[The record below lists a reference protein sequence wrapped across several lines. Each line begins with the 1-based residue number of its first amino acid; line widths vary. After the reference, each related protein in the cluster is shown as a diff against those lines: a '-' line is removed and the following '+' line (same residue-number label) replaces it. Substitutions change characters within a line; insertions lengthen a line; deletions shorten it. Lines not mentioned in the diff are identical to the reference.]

1 VNDIFQDLNFVK
13 KLYKDIINEYSTLK
27 LEDKIF
33 YLKHSTELDLAN
45 VYEKYIE
52 FFDLSKN
59 MGVLEEKDKLN
70 LLHEKNI
77 WSKEKEE
84 KRFKIKNEI
93 NLNIDTKKKLIIA
106 SQQKEIDSKIK
117 NLEEELVD
125 IENERNQLLGITAE
139 EYSTRKSNE
148 YLIYLTFCKNENLDK
163 YFESEEDFFNL
174 EVEHLIKYAQLYQNF
189 NSLFSVRN
197 LKKIAVSNFFMNMFF
212 LSENNPYTFFGK
224 PLSKLTYNQINL
236 FTLAR
241 GYKYNLERT
250 GDSPPSSVN
259 SLDELVEWYENRS
272 FVSKEK
278 EKNTDKEFLGKTYI
292 GATKEELKGM
302 VDQKDEIVDLVKE
315 ADKKGGNLSFE
326 EILKIHGVK

>member
-1 VNDIFQDLNFVK
+1 MNEILKDINFVK
-13 KLYKDIINEYSTLK
+13 KLYKDIINEYSIYK

-33 YLKHSTELDLAN
+33 YLKHVTEVDLAN

-52 FFDLSKN
+52 FFDKSKS
-59 MGVLEEKDKLN
+59 MGILEEKDKLD

-77 WSKEKEE
+77 WSKEKEN
-84 KRFKIKNEI
+84 RRIKIRDEI

-106 SQQKEIDSKIK
+106 SQQKEIDNKIK
-117 NLEEELVD
+117 VLEEELLS
-125 IENERNQLLGITAE
+125 IEKDRVELLGITAE

-148 YLIYLTFCKNENLDK
+148 YLIYLTFCKNENFDK
-163 YFESEEDFFNL
+163 YFDSEDDFFNL
-174 EVEHLIKYAQLYQNF
+174 EVEDLIKYASLYQNF
-189 NSLFSVRN
+189 NSLFSVKN
-197 LKKIAVSNFFMNMFF
+197 LKKTAVSSFFMNMFF

-250 GDSPPSSVN
+250 GDSPPSSIN

-272 FVSKEK
+272 LVTKEK
-278 EKNTDKEFLGKTYI
+278 EKDSGKEFLGKTYI

-302 VDQKDEIVDLVKE
+302 LDSKDEVIDLVKE

>member
-1 VNDIFQDLNFVK
+1 VNEILKDINFVK
-13 KLYKDIINEYSTLK
+13 KLYKDIINEYSIYK

-33 YLKHSTELDLAN
+33 YLKHVTEVDLAN

-52 FFDLSKN
+52 FFDKSKS
-59 MGVLEEKDKLN
+59 MGILEEKDKLD

-77 WSKEKEE
+77 WSKEKEN
-84 KRFKIKNEI
+84 RRIKIRDEI

-106 SQQKEIDSKIK
+106 SQQKEIDNKIK
-117 NLEEELVD
+117 VLEEELLS
-125 IENERNQLLGITAE
+125 IEKDRVELLGITAE

-148 YLIYLTFCKNENLDK
+148 YLIYLTFCKNENFDK
-163 YFESEEDFFNL
+163 YFDSEDDFFNL
-174 EVEHLIKYAQLYQNF
+174 EVEDLIKYASLYQNF
-189 NSLFSVRN
+189 NSLFSVKN
-197 LKKIAVSNFFMNMFF
+197 LKKTAVSSFFMNMFF

-250 GDSPPSSVN
+250 GDSPPSSIN

-272 FVSKEK
+272 LVTKEK
-278 EKNTDKEFLGKTYI
+278 EKDSGKEFLGKTYI

-302 VDQKDEIVDLVKE
+302 LDSKDEVIDLVKE

>member
-27 LEDKIF
+27 LEDKTF

-52 FFDLSKN
+52 FFDKSKN
-59 MGVLEEKDKLN
+59 IGILEEKDKLN

-77 WSKEKEE
+77 WSKQKEE
-84 KRFKIKNEI
+84 KRIKIKNEI

-117 NLEEELVD
+117 NLEQELVD
-125 IENERNQLLGITAE
+125 IENERNELLGITAE

-174 EVEHLIKYAQLYQNF
+174 EIEDLIKCAQLYQNF

-197 LKKIAVSNFFMNMFF
+197 LKKIAVSSFFMNMFF

-272 FVSKEK
+272 LVSKEK